1 MGNVCGCVRAEK
13 EEQFLDP
20 AKTPLRPEKCSAG
33 RRKYFRRDPTK
44 ESGTDPQS
52 GGAKHEQEKR
62 SAPRLPGAGVAPW
75 PRALLREGHA
85 CPSLA
90 LEEGVRQGCGGSSLA
105 LEEGVQQGCGG
116 SSFTLEEG
124 VQHRKVSSQSHLGG
138 PSPAQ
143 GCETEVQVNELEE
156 GISEDSTPRC
166 AKGMEPLDDA
176 NAGEITF
183 QRNRDGSAFQT
194 AASLPRMHGGPERSL
209 EKCEFLEDPAKN
221 DSSVQEKQDTERFCP
236 HATEHF
242 QLEEKSCRS
251 LCTNVFLSSKDADG
265 KEVSAAWSPSL
276 TCK

>member
-90 LEEGVRQGCGGSSLA
+90 LEEGVRQGCGGSSFTP
-105 LEEGVQQGCGG
+105 EEGVQQGCV
-116 SSFTLEEG
+116 SPSLALEEG
-124 VQHRKVSSQSHLGG
+124 LQLHSGGRGPAQEGEQPVSSWG
-138 PSPAQ
+138 A
-143 GCETEVQVNELEE
+143 
-156 GISEDSTPRC
+156 
-166 AKGMEPLDDA
+166 
-176 NAGEITF
+176 
-183 QRNRDGSAFQT
+183 
-194 AASLPRMHGGPERSL
+194 LPCSRL
-209 EKCEFLEDPAKN
+209 
-221 DSSVQEKQDTERFCP
+221 
-236 HATEHF
+236 
-242 QLEEKSCRS
+242 
-251 LCTNVFLSSKDADG
+251 
-265 KEVSAAWSPSL
+265 
-276 TCK
+276 